1 MVQLRLLIL
10 VANLLFLRTIV
21 GQVEEAAPT
30 NHLGPPE
37 DGQQQ
42 TYMRNSSNVMGNHEE
57 TSSSSADASILD
69 RINSLDFAPMP
80 AESAGSPAQVDESP
94 KVAIEP
100 TVVAE
105 HPTHNTPVLPQ
116 KRRTGKADQGE
127 FKQQQTRRRTQAQP
141 ISQLLINMLGQLERI
156 DLKRIIVDSLEQVKR
171 SNPTNDQPLDW
182 LASVVAPLW
191 PSRARATQRSS
202 NDGTTNTTAKTM
214 SNQTNKHQANRT
226 RERISVGA
234 LSAETGNLLSITKQL
249 VKLARSGITGSE
261 FGAGLGHS
269 LAPWMAAPIMMP
281 SMLSA
286 ASHMFGHDSGS
297 DFTSATLKSEWFWV
311 VVPAVIVIGAGVIVI
326 PLIAAWLV
334 SHMMN
339 QNTFTVTP
347 AGRRRRKRH
356 APNSNEGPGNPF
368 RSDLLK
374 MLDIHQLLNDEPELL
389 VGKLSQFHKALD
401 YIGSGLL
408 DSAMQS
414 KKNLDFGK
422 QGPAEMAKKRTANN
436 LIF

>member
-30 NHLGPPE
+30 NHMGAPE
-37 DGQQQ
+37 DGPQQRH
-42 TYMRNSSNVMGNHEE
+42 MRNSSNGMSNHEE
-57 TSSSSADASILD
+57 TTSSSADVSILD

-80 AESAGSPAQVDESP
+80 AEPSGPASQVDGLP
-94 KVAIEP
+94 KVAVEP
-100 TVVAE
+100 IAPAE
-105 HPTHNTPVLPQ
+105 HPTHNAPVYPQ
-116 KRRTGKADQGE
+116 RRRTGKADQGE
-127 FKQQQTRRRTQAQP
+127 PKQQRARRRTQTP
-141 ISQLLINMLGQLERI
+141 SIGQLMINMLGQLERI

-171 SNPTNDQPLDW
+171 SNPTYDQPLDW

-191 PSRARATQRSS
+191 PSRARAAQRFS
-202 NDGTTNTTAKTM
+202 NDGSTNTTTKTV
-214 SNQTNKHQANRT
+214 SNPTNKPQANRT
-226 RERISVGA
+226 RERISLGA

-286 ASHMFGHDSGS
+286 ASHMFGHDSGN

-339 QNTFTVTP
+339 QSTFTVTP

-356 APNSNEGPGNPF
+356 APNSNESSGNPF

-374 MLDIHQLLNDEPELL
+374 MLDIHQLLDDEPELL
-389 VGKLSQFHKALD
+389 VGKLSRFHKALD
-401 YIGSGLL
+401 SIGSGLL
-408 DSAMQS
+408 DSVMQS
-414 KKNLDFGK
+414 KKNLDSGK
-422 QGPAEMAKKRTANN
+422 QGTPKTKMA
-436 LIF
+436 LIN